1 MTLIKSGKFVD
12 IRADTKAVF
21 KISQKSISNTKIK
34 RVLVCKTKGCSKKGE
49 IILYGKSENY
59 CELWLNKYP
68 HEETCENQSDLFK
81 HPNLRILLGTSL
93 KPTEIIKK
101 FNQGSERK
109 LIDNDETRKKISKLK
124 YTEKVKID
132 GNQEITNLKSLQSWL
147 HTRHQENTKNESFE
161 VLNWNEP
168 FVADYKI
175 YGENFYAFLTTKN
188 LVYNFVKQEQTDF
201 NRLCADGTY
210 KANNLGYPLIV
221 LGTIDL
227 HRKFHHSKIISLKLL
242 KIYSW
247 IWIMQ
252 Y

>member
-1 MTLIKSGKFVD
+1 MSIKKFEIEKNQIVYRKKEEKVEVLEEEKEDLLETMTLIKSGKFVD

-109 LIDNDETRKKISKLK
+109 LIDNDETRKK
-124 YTEKVKID
+124 
-132 GNQEITNLKSLQSWL
+132 N
-147 HTRHQENTKNESFE
+147 
-161 VLNWNEP
+161 
-168 FVADYKI
+168 
-175 YGENFYAFLTTKN
+175 
-188 LVYNFVKQEQTDF
+188 
-201 NRLCADGTY
+201 
-210 KANNLGYPLIV
+210 
-221 LGTIDL
+221 
-227 HRKFHHSKIISLKLL
+227 
-242 KIYSW
+242 
-247 IWIMQ
+247 
-252 Y
+252 